1 MAENICTNAARVR
14 KVMRPL
20 AAAGLAATKEGAE
33 GGYALAQ
40 PAADITLS
48 TVAEATG
55 TTFVDA
61 NWKPGDIHEEC
72 LVSSSMGTVMDG
84 IYDGLNRTC
93 LEQLAH
99 TTIHDITEQIF
110 SGASS
115 QAN

>member
-1 MAENICTNAARVR
+1 M
-14 KVMRPL
+14 
-20 AAAGLAATKEGAE
+20 
-33 GGYALAQ
+33 
-40 PAADITLS
+40 
-48 TVAEATG
+48 
-55 TTFVDA
+55 
-61 NWKPGDIHEEC
+61 
-72 LVSSSMGTVMDG
+72 SSSMGAVMDG